1 MSGKI
6 EIKSAEQAI
15 ACLEEYGSNYLKLIP
30 KKFRTPKVYYAAVKQ
45 DNSTIK
51 YVPKDLKIQ
60 VCLNA
65 LGHKHDSVFM
75 YMPKKL
81 KTPEVCLA
89 AVKCCCS
96 NLKYVPKALRNREV
110 CIATANSP
118 ANDLEDILKYVPKG
132 FKSQVCKIAVQ
143 KDGWLLRFVPNA
155 LKTTAVCLVAVENNG
170 SALRFVPEKLRT
182 IEVCL
187 AAVKNNIHAFTEV
200 PNKIRTQV
208 EKLLDAYDNRMG

>member
-15 ACLEEYGSNYLKLIP
+15 ACLEEYGSNYFKLIP
-30 KKFRTPKVYYAAVKQ
+30 KKFRTPKVYHAAVKQ
-45 DNSTIK
+45 DNSALK
-51 YVPKDLKIQ
+51 YVPEHLKIK
-60 VCLNA
+60 VCLFA

-96 NLKYVPKALRNREV
+96 NLKYVPKALRNQEV
-110 CIATANSP
+110 CLAAANSP

-155 LKTTAVCLVAVENNG
+155 LKT
-170 SALRFVPEKLRT
+170 PE
-182 IEVCL
+182 ICL

-200 PNKIRTQV
+200 PNSIKSHV
-208 EKLLDAYDNRMG
+208 EKLLG